1 LAWHFPVSQRAYQ
14 QQVIHSPLRIL
25 HISDPHLHAS
35 RDARMRGVNTDASLV
50 ASLEHAFADL
60 HRPDLILAT
69 GDLVQDES
77 RQGYERFRE
86 LVGKPGIPVHC
97 LPGNHDSLSA
107 MQAVLS
113 DAPFRFCGINDYPP
127 WRLIMLNSKM
137 DDNDGGLI
145 SAPELERLQQ
155 ALTTHRDGYVLVALH
170 HQPIAM
176 DSCWLDTVGLRN
188 ADDFLALID
197 MHPQVRAIVWGHVHQ
212 ASDRLRK
219 GVRLIST
226 PSTCAQFLPGAENFS
241 LDSRPPGYRWLDL
254 YPDGTMQT
262 SVVWVE

>member
-1 LAWHFPVSQRAYQ
+1 
-14 QQVIHSPLRIL
+14 
-25 HISDPHLHAS
+25 
-35 RDARMRGVNTDASLV
+35 MRGVNTDASLV
-50 ASLEHAFADL
+50 ASLEHALADP

-86 LVGKPGIPVHC
+86 LLGEPGIPVHC
-97 LPGNHDSLSA
+97 LPGNHDSLGI

-113 DAPFRFCGINDYPP
+113 AAPFHICDVGDYPP

-137 DDNDGGLI
+137 ADDDGGLL
-145 SAPELERLQQ
+145 SAAELERLQQ
-155 ALTTHRDGYVLVALH
+155 ALTTHREGHVLVTLH

-176 DSCWLDTVGLRN
+176 GSRWLDTVGLRN
-188 ADDFLALID
+188 AADFLAVID
-197 MHPQVRAIVWGHVHQ
+197 QHPQVRAIVWGHVHQ
-212 ASDRLRK
+212 ASDRLRN

-241 LDSRPPGYRWLDL
+241 LDTRPPGYRWLDL
-254 YPDGTMQT
+254 YADGTMQT

>member
-1 LAWHFPVSQRAYQ
+1 MTARH
-14 QQVIHSPLRIL
+14 LRIL

-50 ASLEHAFADL
+50 ASLEHALANP
-60 HRPDLILAT
+60 HGPDLILAT

-86 LVGKPGIPVHC
+86 LLGKPGIPVHC
-97 LPGNHDSLSA
+97 LPGNHDSLDM
-107 MQAVLS
+107 MQTALS
-113 DAPFRFCGINDYPP
+113 VAPFQFCGIADYSP

-137 DDNDGGLI
+137 DDDDGGLL
-145 SAPELERLQQ
+145 SVHELERLEQ
-155 ALTTHRDGYVLVALH
+155 ALTMHRESHVLVALH

-176 DSCWLDTVGLRN
+176 GSRWLDTVGLRN
-188 ADDFLALID
+188 ADHFLAVID
-197 MHPQVRAIVWGHVHQ
+197 QHPQVRAILWGHVHQ
-212 ASDRLRK
+212 ASDRLRN
-219 GVRLIST
+219 GVRMLST

-241 LDSRPPGYRWLDL
+241 LDTRPPGYRWLDL
-254 YPDGTMQT
+254 HADGTMQT